1 VKPLFISPNKSV
13 SGDTRGLSGVIP
25 DGMHRDR
32 LIFTACHL
40 RIKSDTD
47 L

>member
-1 VKPLFISPNKSV
+1 MKPLSISLNKSV

-25 DGMHRDR
+25 DGMHMDR
-32 LIFTACHL
+32 LIFTACL
-40 RIKSDTD
+40 LPIKSDTD